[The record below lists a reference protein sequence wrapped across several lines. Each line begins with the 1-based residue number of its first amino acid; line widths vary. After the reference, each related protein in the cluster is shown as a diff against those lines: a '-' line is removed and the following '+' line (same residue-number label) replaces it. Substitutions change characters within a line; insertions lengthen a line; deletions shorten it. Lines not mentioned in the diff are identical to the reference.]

1 MIVRSFKDIE
11 GTDRHVKAASGT
23 WESKR
28 IVLAKEKVGF
38 SLHETILYAGT
49 ETSMWYANHIEAVV
63 CVEGEA
69 ELTDNETGQKYTI
82 TPGTMYLLDGHERHT
97 MRIKKDF
104 RCICVFNPPVTGR
117 EDHDE
122 NGVYLLLTEPEPRR
136 CDITLTTTVTDLYPS
151 RGATEVSVPRQD
163 PVVWGTPDAPGPISV
178 AGLQAYERDG
188 FLPVEQ
194 LIPDDEVAVYRQ
206 ELEQLVTDPAIRADE
221 RSVIEPKSKE
231 IRSVFEVHRISE
243 VFAKL
248 VRDERVV
255 GRARQILGSDVYVHQ
270 SRINV
275 KPGFGAS
282 GFYWHSDF
290 ETWHAEDGL
299 PNMRTV
305 SVSIA
310 LTENYD
316 TNGGLMIMPGS
327 HRMFLGCAGATP
339 KDNYKQS
346 LQMQDAGTPSD
357 EALTAMA
364 SEYGIKLFTGKAGS
378 ATWFDC
384 NCMHGS
390 GDNITPFPRSNVF
403 IVFNSV
409 ENAAVK
415 PFAAPVP
422 RPTFIGARDFTPVR

>member
-1 MIVRSFKDIE
+1 M
-11 GTDRHVKAASGT
+11 T
-23 WESKR
+23 
-28 IVLAKEKVGF
+28 
-38 SLHETILYAGT
+38 TI
-49 ETSMWYANHIEAVV
+49 
-63 CVEGEA
+63 
-69 ELTDNETGQKYTI
+69 
-82 TPGTMYLLDGHERHT
+82 
-97 MRIKKDF
+97 
-104 RCICVFNPPVTGR
+104 
-117 EDHDE
+117 
-122 NGVYLLLTEPEPRR
+122 
-136 CDITLTTTVTDLYPS
+136 TDLYPS
-151 RGATEVSVPRQD
+151 RGTSEVSVPRQD
-163 PVVWGTPDAPGPISV
+163 PVVWSEPGTPGPIPGV
-178 AGLQAYERDG
+178 DLQSYERDG
-188 FLPVEQ
+188 FLAVDRIIGE
-194 LIPDDEVAVYRQ
+194 DEVALYHA
-206 ELEQLVTDPAIRADE
+206 ELERLVTDPAIRADE
-221 RSVIEPKSKE
+221 RSIVEPKSQE
-231 IRSVFEVHRISE
+231 IRSVFEVHKISE
-243 VFAKL
+243 IFAQL

-310 LTENYD
+310 LTENHD

-327 HRMFLGCAGATP
+327 HNTFLGCSGATP
-339 KDNYKQS
+339 KDNYKKS

-357 EALTAMA
+357 EALTKFA
-364 SEYGIKLFTGKAGS
+364 SKHGIKLFTGKAGS

-409 ENAAVK
+409 ENTAVE
-415 PFAAPVP
+415 PFSAPVR
-422 RPTFIGARDFTPVR
+422 RPEFIGARDFTPVK

>member
-1 MIVRSFKDIE
+1 M
-11 GTDRHVKAASGT
+11 T
-23 WESKR
+23 
-28 IVLAKEKVGF
+28 
-38 SLHETILYAGT
+38 TI
-49 ETSMWYANHIEAVV
+49 
-63 CVEGEA
+63 
-69 ELTDNETGQKYTI
+69 
-82 TPGTMYLLDGHERHT
+82 
-97 MRIKKDF
+97 
-104 RCICVFNPPVTGR
+104 
-117 EDHDE
+117 
-122 NGVYLLLTEPEPRR
+122 
-136 CDITLTTTVTDLYPS
+136 TDLYPS
-151 RGATEVSVPRQD
+151 RGTSEVSVPRQD
-163 PVVWGTPDAPGPISV
+163 PVVWSEPGTPGPIPG
-178 AGLQAYERDG
+178 ADLQSYERDG
-188 FLPVEQ
+188 FLAVDRIIGE
-194 LIPDDEVAVYRQ
+194 DEVALYHA
-206 ELEQLVTDPAIRADE
+206 ELERLVTDPAIRADE
-221 RSVIEPKSKE
+221 RSIVEPQSQE
-231 IRSVFEVHRISE
+231 IRSVFEVHKISE
-243 VFAKL
+243 IFAQL

-310 LTENYD
+310 LTENHD

-327 HRMFLGCAGATP
+327 HNTFLGCSGATP
-339 KDNYKQS
+339 KDNYKKS

-357 EALTAMA
+357 EALTKFA
-364 SEYGIKLFTGKAGS
+364 SRHGIKLFTGKAGS

-409 ENAAVK
+409 ENTAVE
-415 PFAAPVP
+415 PF
-422 RPTFIGARDFTPVR
+422 

>member
-1 MIVRSFKDIE
+1 M
-11 GTDRHVKAASGT
+11 
-23 WESKR
+23 
-28 IVLAKEKVGF
+28 
-38 SLHETILYAGT
+38 
-49 ETSMWYANHIEAVV
+49 
-63 CVEGEA
+63 
-69 ELTDNETGQKYTI
+69 
-82 TPGTMYLLDGHERHT
+82 
-97 MRIKKDF
+97 
-104 RCICVFNPPVTGR
+104 
-117 EDHDE
+117 
-122 NGVYLLLTEPEPRR
+122 
-136 CDITLTTTVTDLYPS
+136 TTTVTSVTDLYPS
-151 RGATEVSVPRQD
+151 RGTTEVSVPRKD
-163 PVVWGTPDAPGPISV
+163 PVVWGSPDTPGPIPR
-178 AGLQAYERDG
+178 ADLQSFERDG
-188 FLPVEQ
+188 FLSMQ
-194 LIPDDEVAVYRQ
+194 DLLPDAEVDVYRR
-206 ELEQLVTDPAIRADE
+206 ELERLVADPAIRADE
-221 RSVIEPKSKE
+221 RSIVEPQSKE

-243 VFAKL
+243 VFARL

-310 LTENYD
+310 LTENHD

-327 HRMFLGCAGATP
+327 HRTFLGCAGATP
-339 KDNYKQS
+339 EDNYRRS

-357 EALTAMA
+357 EALTDMA
-364 SEYGIKLFTGKAGS
+364 SAYGIKLFTGRAGS

-409 ENAAVK
+409 ENTAVE
-415 PFAAPVP
+415 PFAAPVR
-422 RPTFIGARDFTPVR
+422 RPAFIGARDFTPVR

>member
-1 MIVRSFKDIE
+1 M
-11 GTDRHVKAASGT
+11 
-23 WESKR
+23 
-28 IVLAKEKVGF
+28 
-38 SLHETILYAGT
+38 
-49 ETSMWYANHIEAVV
+49 
-63 CVEGEA
+63 
-69 ELTDNETGQKYTI
+69 
-82 TPGTMYLLDGHERHT
+82 
-97 MRIKKDF
+97 
-104 RCICVFNPPVTGR
+104 
-117 EDHDE
+117 
-122 NGVYLLLTEPEPRR
+122 
-136 CDITLTTTVTDLYPS
+136 TTTTTNVTDLYPT
-151 RGATEVSVPRQD
+151 RGATEVATPRQD
-163 PVVWGTPDAPGPISV
+163 PVVWGSPDTPGPVSQ
-178 AGLQAYERDG
+178 GDLQALDRDG
-188 FLPVEQ
+188 FLAIDQ
-194 LIPDDEVAVYRQ
+194 LIGPDEVEVYQR
-206 ELEQLVTDPAIRADE
+206 ELERLTTDPAIREDE
-221 RSVIEPKSKE
+221 RSIVEPQSKE

-299 PNMRTV
+299 SNMRTI

-327 HRMFLGCAGATP
+327 HKTFLGCAGATP
-339 KDNYKQS
+339 KDNYKKS
-346 LQMQDAGTPSD
+346 LQMQDAGIPSD
-357 EALTAMA
+357 EALTKMA
-364 SEYGIKLFTGKAGS
+364 SEYGVKLFTGKAGS

-409 ENAAVK
+409 ENTAVE
-415 PFAAPVP
+415 PFSAPIR
-422 RPTFIGARDFTPVR
+422 RPDFIGARDFTPVR

>member
-1 MIVRSFKDIE
+1 M
-11 GTDRHVKAASGT
+11 
-23 WESKR
+23 
-28 IVLAKEKVGF
+28 
-38 SLHETILYAGT
+38 
-49 ETSMWYANHIEAVV
+49 
-63 CVEGEA
+63 
-69 ELTDNETGQKYTI
+69 
-82 TPGTMYLLDGHERHT
+82 
-97 MRIKKDF
+97 
-104 RCICVFNPPVTGR
+104 
-117 EDHDE
+117 
-122 NGVYLLLTEPEPRR
+122 
-136 CDITLTTTVTDLYPS
+136 TVTPEKTDDLYPS
-151 RGATEVSVPRQD
+151 RGATEVSIPRRD
-163 PVVWGTPDAPGPISV
+163 PVVWSEPGAPGPITASDL
-178 AGLQAYERDG
+178 AGFERDG
-188 FLPVEQ
+188 FLAIDE
-194 LIPDDEVAVYRQ
+194 LIGPDEVAVYRR
-206 ELEQLVTDPAIRADE
+206 ELDRLINDPQVRADD
-221 RSVIEPKSKE
+221 RSIIEPQSQE
-231 IRSVFEVHRISE
+231 IRSVFEIHRLSQ
-243 VFAKL
+243 VFADL

-255 GRARQILGSDVYVHQ
+255 GRARQILGSEVYVHQ

-310 LTENYD
+310 LTENFD

-327 HRMFLGCAGATP
+327 HKTFLGCAGATP
-339 KDNYKQS
+339 QDNYKKS

-357 EALTAMA
+357 EALTGFA
-364 SEYGIKLFTGKAGS
+364 EKHGIKLFTGRAGS

-409 ENAAVK
+409 ENEAVA

-422 RPTFIGARDFTPVR
+422 RPDYIGARDFTPVR